1 MSHRRGL
8 SLDTRRQQISPTTTA
23 RQSYRVSTTTNP
35 GLVIPP
41 QHILREAQ
49 QQRIARPGHGQPTP
63 TTNHFTINQA
73 DSENFLLSPHGTP
86 QSQRFVDAMAG
97 GHGQMQDVNAAFD
110 AYIGPMNA
118 IVKKNSASYAQS
130 NTVAPG
136 QDFELFGPDSALST
150 PTFMNFHEAN
160 AGANHPGWISEG
172 EIASSHSRRTSRR
185 ISNGILEKV
194 ARFEAL
200 GNGME
205 GVSGSRPMT
214 PPNQNAQ
221 STYGFLWL
229 GRLNVSNQVARLF
242 PPYTT

>member
-1 MSHRRGL
+1 
-8 SLDTRRQQISPTTTA
+8 
-23 RQSYRVSTTTNP
+23 
-35 GLVIPP
+35 
-41 QHILREAQ
+41 
-49 QQRIARPGHGQPTP
+49 
-63 TTNHFTINQA
+63 
-73 DSENFLLSPHGTP
+73 
-86 QSQRFVDAMAG
+86 
-97 GHGQMQDVNAAFD
+97 MQDVNAAFD